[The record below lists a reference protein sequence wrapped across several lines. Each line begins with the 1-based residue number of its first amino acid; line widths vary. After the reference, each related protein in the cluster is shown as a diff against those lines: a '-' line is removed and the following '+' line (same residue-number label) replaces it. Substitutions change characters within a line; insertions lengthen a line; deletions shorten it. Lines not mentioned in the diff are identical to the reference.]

1 MTFIESL
8 ESGTLIKGGPLCVG
22 IDPRIKPSKTSFSD
36 LKSFGC
42 RIVDACHSSAA
53 AFKLQLAFFE
63 CHGADGWNAMEAVL
77 RHIREIDP
85 DYPVILDAKRGD
97 IGSTAAAYAM
107 ALLDRPGRIAVT
119 LSPYLGEESIAP
131 FLEYTDAFAFI
142 LCRTTNPGAQIL
154 QEKRLENGRKLYL
167 ELADEAVSWD
177 HDAKKP
183 QIGLVVAGNDPDALR
198 AVRERHPHIWFLAP
212 GIGAQGG
219 EAKPAIAAGC
229 RSDNLGILVSASR
242 SVTDSRDPA
251 QAAVKLKDILDEAR
265 MSAQAGREGFA
276 RGRRDSALNDKEDR
290 KLVEGIFRV
299 GAFKTGEFRLKSGA
313 LSPFYIDLRR
323 ISANSSLLRLCG
335 RAYASLLDDL
345 SYDHIAGIPVSALP
359 LATATALCTG
369 DSLIYPR
376 LEKKAHGTGSRIEGV
391 WHSGEK
397 AVLLDDVITT
407 GGSKLEAAALLR
419 ESGIEVERLVV
430 LIERD
435 IRGRT
440 EMERAGIRLRS
451 WKTVEDILRI
461 GSAIDLVDEDT
472 AHRVLRYLEGR

>member
-22 IDPRIKPSKTSFSD
+22 IDPRIKPSEASFGD

-42 RIVDACHSSAA
+42 RIVDACHPSAV
-53 AFKLQLAFFE
+53 AFKIQLAFFE
-63 CHGADGWNAMEAVL
+63 CHGADGWNAMEAVV
-77 RHIREIDP
+77 RHIQEIDP
-85 DYPVILDAKRGD
+85 NYPIILDAKRGD
-97 IGSTAAAYAM
+97 IGSTAVAYAM
-107 ALLDRPGRIAVT
+107 AFLDRPGSIAVT

-142 LCRTTNPGAQIL
+142 LCRTTNPGARIL

-167 ELADEAVSWD
+167 ELADEVVSWD
-177 HDAKKP
+177 KDEKKP
-183 QIGLVVAGNDPDALR
+183 HIGLVVAGNDPDALR
-198 AVRERHPHIWFLAP
+198 AVRERNPHIWFLAP

-229 RSDNLGILVSASR
+229 RSDNLGVLVSASR

-251 QAAVKLKDILDEAR
+251 QAAMELKDILDEAR
-265 MSAQAGREGFA
+265 MSAQSGKEGFA
-276 RGRRDSALNDKEDR
+276 QGRRDFALSDEEDR

-299 GAFKTGEFRLKSGA
+299 GAFKIGEFRLKSGD
-313 LSPFYIDLRR
+313 LSPFYLDLRR
-323 ISANSSLLRLCG
+323 ISANPSLLRLCG
-335 RAYASLLDDL
+335 RAYATLLDDL
-345 SYDHIAGIPVSALP
+345 SYDHVAGIPVAALP
-359 LATATALCTG
+359 LATATVLCTG

-376 LEKKAHGTGSRIEGV
+376 LEKKTHGTGTRIEGV

-407 GGSKLEAAALLR
+407 GGSKLEAADLLR
-419 ESGIEVERLVV
+419 KSGLEVKCLVI

-435 IRGRT
+435 LRGRI
-440 EMERAGIRLRS
+440 EMEQADIRLKS
-451 WKTVEDILRI
+451 WKTVEEFLRI
-461 GSAIDLVDEDT
+461 ALAIDLVDADT
-472 AHRVLRYLEGR
+472 FHRVLRYLEGR